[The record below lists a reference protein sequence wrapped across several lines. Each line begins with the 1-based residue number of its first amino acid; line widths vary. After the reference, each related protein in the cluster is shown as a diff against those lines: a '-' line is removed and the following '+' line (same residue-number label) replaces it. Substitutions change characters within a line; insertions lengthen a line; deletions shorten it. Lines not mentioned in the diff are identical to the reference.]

1 MAIFCNIKS
10 QMGFK
15 FGLAVLA
22 VTCVASVSCKR
33 QTSGAQENTDGSNFK
48 EVTMSLSPEYYD
60 SVINV
65 VGRPNLVILKE
76 DDKTMYSDIS
86 RIISK
91 NKMFYI
97 LDSFGS
103 RTVVSFTKE
112 GEPVARYGK
121 VGTGPGEYV
130 RPWDVDVDESY
141 VYILDSNLKKIM
153 RFDQSGSFI
162 DEKKIPFIADG
173 FKLLENGRVLFSL
186 LPDGSGEERLCVT
199 DSSMNVVSKQLS
211 SRKGYVGG
219 WRTNNVFRA
228 ANNMIQ
234 YYKAPL
240 DTLFTVDG
248 SGIPKGGLV
257 FNFGSRRV
265 PNEAMLDFIEGSSKD
280 DFNGSLMLA
289 DNPIDVGNGYM
300 VGIVMEEG
308 TQYVVIFDKDHNRC
322 GARKCD
328 GDLSVYDIL
337 EPCGVDEDSNLI
349 CYTSIEYAEDLK
361 NYQEIPDD
369 IKAGLEEN
377 NRMLLLY
384 PFSRLK

>member
-1 MAIFCNIKS
+1 MFCYSKS
-10 QMGFK
+10 RMGFK
-15 FGLAVLA
+15 LGLAALT
-22 VTCVASVSCKR
+22 VTCLVSVSCKR
-33 QTSGAQENTDGSNFK
+33 QTSVAQENTDGPNFK
-48 EVTMSLSPEYYD
+48 EVTMNLSPEYYD
-60 SVINV
+60 SVINE

-91 NKMFYI
+91 NKMYYI

-186 LPDGSGEERLCVT
+186 LPDGSGEESLCVT
-199 DSSMNVVSKQLS
+199 DSSMNIVSKQLP

-219 WRTNNVFRA
+219 WTTNNVFRTNH
-228 ANNMIQ
+228 NNVQ
-234 YYKAPL
+234 YYKSPS
-240 DTLFTVDG
+240 DTLFYI
-248 SGIPKGGLV
+248 SGNGMPDGGLV

-265 PNEAMLDFIEGSSKD
+265 PEEAMLDFIEGSTKD
-280 DFNGSLMLA
+280 NFKGSLMLA
-289 DNPIDVGNGYM
+289 DNPIDMGKGYM
-300 VGIVMEEG
+300 VGMVMEDD
-308 TQYVVIFDKDHNRC
+308 TQYVVIFDKDNNRC

-328 GDLSVYDIL
+328 GDLSVYDII
-337 EPCGVDEDSNLI
+337 EPCGVDEDGNLI
-349 CYTSIEYAEDLK
+349 CYTSIEYAEDLR
-361 NYQEIPDD
+361 NYQEIPDV